1 MTDGTAL
8 TGGTIPGTVLS
19 IDAMGGDEGPSAVVG
34 GMAKALEKNPN
45 LRFIVHGDRPELE
58 RLIERRRGLSE
69 KCELRHTG
77 DVVAHGRKALGR
89 TAPRQGHVHVVGDR
103 GRSRR
108 RSAGR
113 GLLRQHRR

>member
-34 GMAKALEKNPN
+34 GMEKALEKNPD

-58 RLIERRRGLSE
+58 RLIETAPGPFREMRAAPRRR
-69 KCELRHTG
+69 RR
-77 DVVAHGRKALGR
+77 AHGREALAVLRHGKDTSMWSAIEAVR
-89 TAPRQGHVHVVGDR
+89 TGEAPVACPAATPAR
-103 GRSRR
+103 
-108 RSAGR
+108 
-113 GLLRQHRR
+113 